1 EIIAQLFTRLRAAY
15 AKEGGAFPDPILN
28 LTWPY
33 AQPTNPSAEELAKEF
48 NGKAL
53 ADVTDPKDPTKVLVK
68 AGDQLGGFG
77 QLRDDGSTSCGC
89 WIYSG

>member
-1 EIIAQLFTRLRAAY
+1 
-15 AKEGGAFPDPILN
+15 
-28 LTWPY
+28 
-33 AQPTNPSAEELAKEF
+33 AKEF

-89 WIYSG
+89 WIYSGAWTQAGNQMARRDNSDPFGIGQTLAWAWAWPANRRVLYNA